1 MKKIFLAAIEGA
13 QNVKVPSLG
22 SQDFYNVIDNLV
34 DWLFGILLV
43 GAVFVIILA
52 AYKFLTSA
60 GDVDKVKEARNLII
74 YALVAIV
81 VAFLSEAIVYLV
93 VEILHQS

>member
-1 MKKIFLAAIEGA
+1 M
-13 QNVKVPSLG
+13 KVPSLG